1 MSDPL
6 LSNLKK
12 IQDLSQDSLLL
23 EQSTISVGLTMIL
36 CKSKTAYTYTYT
48 YVYVYVYAYANAKT
62 NASTTLKSRLI
73 DTFTAIPHALSMTQT
88 WYT

>member
-36 CKSKTAYTYTYT
+36 CKSKTAYTYTYSYT
-48 YVYVYVYAYANAKT
+48 YAYANANT
-62 NASTTLKSRLI
+62 NASATLKSRLI